1 MGNIPIVS
9 LDNYS
14 KGKYP
19 LQIRAITGEGSKNI
33 ITKSLLVVVDE
44 YFYKTN
50 LFYGLV
56 FMLFFLLTVFYLL
69 LFIRRNRKIAEVRRL
84 IAQDL
89 HDEVGAYLTGISMNI
104 ELMKKSRS
112 LENNYFQ
119 TIELLGKNALL
130 SLKDSLWSLNSK
142 SDNAR
147 ELWDRVKTLARETLD
162 PLDIHFS
169 FKDAAGTPVMHDP
182 ADPLGLS
189 PVARAFAAG
198 ILHHQPALCAL
209 TAPSTIS
216 YIRLRPN
223 RWAPTHATLEQQD
236 RGAALRICPVLP
248 GPNVAKQFNVEYRV
262 ADGAASPYLALA
274 AVVWAGVDGIRR
286 GLAIPEEG
294 PALPASLEQA
304 LDALEASE
312 AARGWMGES
321 FHGAYLM
328 HKRGE
333 AAMMAGLTEAEQCA
347 RYADTY

>member
-1 MGNIPIVS
+1 
-9 LDNYS
+9 
-14 KGKYP
+14 
-19 LQIRAITGEGSKNI
+19 
-33 ITKSLLVVVDE
+33 LLVVVDE

-169 FKDAAGTPVMHDP
+169 FKETEGLEKIKLSLLEKNYLLLVMKECITNAIKH
-182 ADPLGLS
+182 G
-189 PVARAFAAG
+189 
-198 ILHHQPALCAL
+198 
-209 TAPSTIS
+209 
-216 YIRLRPN
+216 
-223 RWAPTHATLEQQD
+223 D
-236 RGAALRICPVLP
+236 RT
-248 GPNVAKQFNVEYRV
+248 
-262 ADGAASPYLALA
+262 
-274 AVVWAGVDGIRR
+274 AVVFEWTSIGK
-286 GLAIPEEG
+286 
-294 PALPASLEQA
+294 EQA
-304 LDALEASE
+304 IVITNGITGGPQSKDGQGLHNIENRMKKIGGSV
-312 AARGWMGES
+312 S
-321 FHGAYLM
+321 FQQGNQLFTVTIKLKYP
-328 HKRGE
+328 G
-333 AAMMAGLTEAEQCA
+333 
-347 RYADTY
+347 